1 MSTTR
6 APASSASRWLPSVL
20 PLSATTTSPLMPL
33 SAMNFTALRTQVAT
47 VSASLRHGIT
57 TVSSTWTPRYVRR
70 FLPVTHTWASSRIG
84 LPTTLYS
91 GRTAWRAPARH
102 KEDTGLKVLPEGV
115 QRALAGN
122 KLFVILMIPAALL
135 RIDAELGY
143 RWQSWFNDSWN
154 YVDTAITLNLDP
166 TRPSGYSFYL
176 WVLKPFHSFAL
187 VTVSQHIMGLLV
199 AVMMYALA
207 RHRFSTPKW
216 LAAVMTLPVLYDGF
230 EFQLEH
236 LIVSDTLF
244 LFLAMLAILVLL
256 WSPLPPL
263 RAAGDA
269 GGARVPWWRSSWAR
283 CALAGL
289 LLGLSAIVRTTGL
302 PLILVFVVYLLLCFG
317 MSRAGWRTLV
327 SGVVAFVVLAVAP
340 VAGYAGWYDLQ
351 HGAFNTS
358 ESTGV
363 FLYSRVMTFADCS
376 KMQLPPDLLSLCTA
390 VPPDQRPTAQAYIWT
405 DASPLH
411 RFPRSVFSPLPNSL
425 GQQFAIKAIEAQPVS
440 YARVVFDDT
449 WRSFGW
455 SRTAFPNAQTYD
467 EYLFGNQSVPISNL
481 HRVTGYSSSAA
492 AYLAGG
498 NPLTAV
504 VNPFAVIIRDY
515 QRYVWLPGTVY
526 GLILLASLG
535 GIAWRRGRTG
545 LDALLP
551 WASSLVLIVVPAATA
566 EFDYRYVT
574 TAVPFATLALAIAF
588 GRRTEAKKASAV
600 SGASGV
606 PGGAAN
612 LPRRIPGGGSGNG
625 SVEPGHDERDFA
637 PDAP

>member
-1 MSTTR
+1 
-6 APASSASRWLPSVL
+6 
-20 PLSATTTSPLMPL
+20 
-33 SAMNFTALRTQVAT
+33 
-47 VSASLRHGIT
+47 
-57 TVSSTWTPRYVRR
+57 
-70 FLPVTHTWASSRIG
+70 
-84 LPTTLYS
+84 
-91 GRTAWRAPARH
+91 
-102 KEDTGLKVLPEGV
+102 LKVLPTGV

-154 YVDTAITLNLDP
+154 YVDTAVTLNLDP

-207 RHRFSTPKW
+207 RHRFGTPKW

-230 EFQLEH
+230 EIQLEH
-236 LIVSDTLF
+236 LILSDTLF
-244 LFLAMLAILVLL
+244 LFLVMLAVLVLL

-263 RAAGDA
+263 RAAESA
-269 GGARVPWWRSSWAR
+269 GGAPMPLWRSSWVR
-283 CALAGL
+283 CALAGA
-289 LLGLSAIVRTTGL
+289 LLGVSAIVRTTGL
-302 PLILVFVVYLLLCFG
+302 PLIPIFAVYLLLCFG

-363 FLYSRVMTFADCS
+363 FLYSRVMTFADCA
-376 KMQLPPDLLSLCTA
+376 KMQLSPDLLSLCTT
-390 VPPDQRPTAQAYIWT
+390 VPPAQRPIAQAYIWT
-405 DASPLH
+405 AASPLH
-411 RFPRSVFSPLPNSL
+411 RFPAPVFSALPNSL
-425 GQQFAIKAIEAQPVS
+425 AQQFAIKAIEAQPAA
-440 YARVVFDDT
+440 YARAVFDDT
-449 WRSFGW
+449 WRSFDW
-455 SRTAFPNAQTYD
+455 SRSVFPNAQTYD
-467 EYLFGNQSVPISNL
+467 EYLFGYQSVPISSG
-481 HRVTGYSSSAA
+481 HPVPGYSSSAA

-504 VNPFAVIIRDY
+504 VDPFAGAIRVY

-526 GLILLASLG
+526 GLLLLAGLG
-535 GIAWRRGRTG
+535 AIVAGRRRVSV
-545 LDALLP
+545 DALLP
-551 WASSLVLIVVPAATA
+551 WVSSVALVVVPAATA

-574 TAVPFATLALAIAF
+574 TAVPFACLALAIAF
-588 GRRTEAKKASAV
+588 GRRPPPAPVATPDAGAAAEAAQPAEGAQPAQSAEA
-600 SGASGV
+600 SGAGPVNGTSV
-606 PGGAAN
+606 PSGGATG
-612 LPRRIPGGGSGNG
+612 LPRSVPGGGSGNG
-625 SVEPGHDERDFA
+625 TVQSGHDERDFA
-637 PDAP
+637 PDTS

>member
-1 MSTTR
+1 LRVVPTVIR
-6 APASSASRWLPSVL
+6 G
-20 PLSATTTSPLMPL
+20 
-33 SAMNFTALRTQVAT
+33 AL
-47 VSASLRHGIT
+47 
-57 TVSSTWTPRYVRR
+57 
-70 FLPVTHTWASSRIG
+70 
-84 LPTTLYS
+84 
-91 GRTAWRAPARH
+91 
-102 KEDTGLKVLPEGV
+102 E
-115 QRALAGN
+115 GN
-122 KLFVILMIPAALL
+122 KLFAIALVPAVLL
-135 RIDAELGY
+135 RVDAELGY

-154 YVDTAITLNLDP
+154 YLDTSITLNLDP
-166 TRPSGYSFYL
+166 TRPSGYSLFL
-176 WVLKPFHSFAL
+176 WLLKPFRSFAP
-187 VTVSQHIMGLLV
+187 VTVSQHVMGLLV

-207 RHRFSTPKW
+207 RRRFGAPAW
-216 LAAVMTLPVLYDGF
+216 LATAITLPVLYDGF
-230 EFQLEH
+230 EVQLEH
-236 LIVSDTLF
+236 LIMSDTLF
-244 LFLAMLAILVLL
+244 LFLAMLATTVLL
-256 WSPLPPL
+256 WSPLPL
-263 RAAGDA
+263 RAAG
-269 GGARVPWWRSSWAR
+269 VPGWRSSCGR
-283 CALAGL
+283 CAVAGG
-289 LLGLSAIVRTTGL
+289 LLGLSSIVRTTGL
-302 PLILVFVVYLLLCFG
+302 PLIPVFAVYLLVCLG
-317 MSRAGWRTLV
+317 LSRVGWGALV
-327 SGVVAFVVLAVAP
+327 ASVASFVVVGVAP
-340 VAGYAGWYDLQ
+340 VVVYAGWFDLQ
-351 HGAFNTS
+351 HGTFNTS

-376 KMQLPPDLLSLCTA
+376 RMQLTPDLLSLCTA
-390 VPPDQRPTAQAYIWT
+390 VPPDQRPTAQAYIWM

-481 HRVTGYSSSAA
+481 HRVPGYSSSAA

-515 QRYVWLPGTVY
+515 QRYAWLPGTVY
-526 GLILLASLG
+526 GLILLVSLG
-535 GIAWRRGRTG
+535 GIALRRGLRFPARRRRACDRRLPSSPETG
-545 LDALLP
+545 SSVQTAGRAFGSREIALDALLP
-551 WASSLVLIVVPAATA
+551 WASSLALIVVPAATA

>member
-1 MSTTR
+1 LKV
-6 APASSASRWLPSVL
+6 AP
-20 PLSATTTSPLMPL
+20 
-33 SAMNFTALRTQVAT
+33 
-47 VSASLRHGIT
+47 
-57 TVSSTWTPRYVRR
+57 
-70 FLPVTHTWASSRIG
+70 
-84 LPTTLYS
+84 
-91 GRTAWRAPARH
+91 
-102 KEDTGLKVLPEGV
+102 TGLR
-115 QRALAGN
+115 RALAGN

-166 TRPSGYSFYL
+166 ARPSGYSFFL

-207 RHRFSTPKW
+207 RHRFGTPKW

-230 EFQLEH
+230 EIQLEH

-244 LFLAMLAILVLL
+244 LFLAMLAVLVLL

-263 RAAGDA
+263 RSA
-269 GGARVPWWRSSWAR
+269 VPWWRSSWAR
-283 CALAGL
+283 CALAGA
-289 LLGLSAIVRTTGL
+289 LLGVSAIVRTTGL
-302 PLILVFVVYLLLCFG
+302 PLIPVFAVYLVLCFG

-327 SGVVAFVVLAVAP
+327 SGVVAFVVLALAP
-340 VAGYAGWYDLQ
+340 VAAYAGLYDFQ
-351 HGAFNTS
+351 HGTFNTS

-363 FLYSRVMTFADCS
+363 FLYSRVMTFAECS
-376 KMQLPPDLLSLCTA
+376 QMQLSPDLLSLCTA
-390 VPPDQRPTAQAYIWT
+390 VPPAQRPIAQAYIWT
-405 DASPLH
+405 AASPLH
-411 RFPRSVFSPLPNSL
+411 RFPAPVFSALPNSL
-425 GQQFAIKAIEAQPVS
+425 AQQFAIKAIEAQPAA

-455 SRTAFPNAQTYD
+455 SRSVFPNAQTYD
-467 EYLFGNQSVPISNL
+467 EYLFGYQSVPISNG
-481 HRVTGYSSSAA
+481 HHVPGYSSSAA

-498 NPLTAV
+498 SPVTAV
-504 VNPFAVIIRDY
+504 VNPFAEAIRVY

-526 GLILLASLG
+526 GLLLLAGLG
-535 GIAWRRGRTG
+535 AIVAGRRRVSV
-545 LDALLP
+545 DALLP
-551 WASSLVLIVVPAATA
+551 WVSSVALIVVPAATA

-574 TAVPFATLALAIAF
+574 TAVPFACLALAIAF
-588 GRRTEAKKASAV
+588 GRRPAPAPVARQDAGAAAEAAQPAEGAQSAEA
-600 SGASGV
+600 SGAAAVDGTSV
-606 PGGAAN
+606 PSGGATS

-625 SVEPGHDERDFA
+625 TVQSGHDERDFA